1 MDDRLFRSQED
12 RVIAGVAGGLAEL
25 WGADPSIVRLLWVL
39 LAIFT
44 GGLAVVVYVVMAIV
58 VPDESVAYPSG
69 RPVAPDPTIR
79 IGPDGGPL
87 PLTRAEAR
95 RARRAARRAARNGRD
110 GRLGLA
116 IGGSVLI
123 LLGAWFLLR
132 EWIPALD
139 FDWVWPGILIA
150 TGVLIVAF
158 SRDRR
163 SERPGGA
170 A

>member
-1 MDDRLFRSQED
+1 MAPD
-12 RVIAGVAGGLAEL
+12 LA
-25 WGADPSIVRLLWVL
+25 DQ
-39 LAIFT
+39 
-44 GGLAVVVYVVMAIV
+44 
-58 VPDESVAYPSG
+58 
-69 RPVAPDPTIR
+69 VAPDGTPV
-79 IGPDGGPL
+79 
-87 PLTRAEAR
+87 PLTRTEAR

-110 GRLGLA
+110 GRFGLA

-123 LLGAWFLLR
+123 MFGAWFLLR

-150 TGVLIVAF
+150 TGVLIVVFAL
-158 SRDRR
+158 DRS